1 MAAYELKYT
10 AEEIDG
16 ILESVN
22 EKTIYGDATQSAHG
36 LMSTT
41 DKSKLD
47 SLPSS
52 QQINASLLGK
62 VDKVDGKG
70 LSTNDYDNTA
80 KAKVDA
86 IPEDPKYTDTVYDDT
101 ALSGRVSTIEGKES
115 GWDAKQDALV
125 SGTNI
130 KTVNGESLLGSGNIE
145 IQGGGEE
152 NVIETVKV
160 NGVVLTPDAEKAV
173 DVEVPTKTSDL
184 NNDSG
189 FITTET
195 DPTVPSWAK
204 QPNKPSYQYSEIGNT
219 PDLSGF
225 ITKSVNDLTNYYLK
239 SETYTKAEVA
249 ALIGEI
255 QNFHYEFYA
264 STSAVTNPQGNV
276 LYLIGPTGDGSDK
289 YEEYVYAN
297 NDFEKIGDTSIDLSG
312 YVTTSALN
320 TALAGYAT
328 TQDLDDSKVFWAEV
342 DVTTFAEIQDA
353 IDAGRTVMLKD
364 EDGYTYVLSY
374 INDAYAVFSCPSG
387 DEGFIKSYDVSDDS
401 WEFYLLDQIE
411 SKRNKT
417 TSISSSSKTTQYP
430 TAKAVYEALQSYTP
444 TSNLAAV
451 ATSGSYEDLEDTP
464 TIPTVPVQDVTVGGT
479 SVVSNGTAAIPAIPT
494 VPTISTDVATDKA
507 DNTKTTGAKAVYDA
521 IHPAIATTEP
531 SGGMLPNVLYQFGE
545 LSGNTTFTLAT
556 PSDNTIANHY
566 YWTFDTPSTAP
577 TITWPTGLTWFG
589 GSAPTISAS
598 KHYEIS
604 VLNGIAVAMEV

>member
-16 ILESVN
+16 ILESVDQ
-22 EKTIYGDATQSAHG
+22 KTVYDDATQSEHG

-52 QQINASLLGK
+52 QQINASLSGK

-70 LSTNDYDNTA
+70 LSTNDYDGTA

-86 IPEDPKYTDTVYDDT
+86 IPADPKYTDTVYDDT

-145 IQGGGEE
+145 IQGGGGSGEE

-160 NGVVLTPDAEKAV
+160 NGEALTPDSEKAV

-184 NNDSG
+184 TNDSG
-189 FITTET
+189 FITGFTET

-204 QPNKPSYQYSEIGNT
+204 QPNKPSYNYSEIGNT

-239 SETYTKAEVA
+239 SETYTKDEVA
-249 ALIGEI
+249 ALIGNI
-255 QNFHYEFYA
+255 QQFHYEIYA
-264 STSAVTNPQGNV
+264 SLPQSGESNV
-276 LYLIGPTGDGSDK
+276 LYLIGPTGSGADK

-297 NDFEKIGDTSIDLSG
+297 NAFTKIGDTSIDLSG
-312 YVTTSALN
+312 Y
-320 TALAGYAT
+320 AT
-328 TQDLDDSKVFWAEV
+328 TQDLEDSKVFWAEV

-364 EDGYTYVLSY
+364 ENDFVYVLS
-374 INDAYAVFSCPSG
+374 G
-387 DEGFIKSYDVSDDS
+387 SYDDYITFSSASGEECFIRTYGIGDNNS
-401 WEFYLLDQIE
+401 WELLELNDIE
-411 SKRNKT
+411 SSINRV
-417 TSISSSSKTTQYP
+417 TSISSSSDDYHYP
-430 TAKAVYEALQSYTP
+430 SARAVYDIVSTKYTKP
-444 TSNLAAV
+444 STGIPASDLA
-451 ATSGSYEDLEDTP
+451 SGVIP
-464 TIPTVPVQDVTVGGT
+464 TIPTNVSSFTNDAGYLTQHQDISGKENRMLISSASGTTLNAVANTYYNFTSEVNTLAITLPAVTDVTHITNIVFMLTTGT
-479 SVVSNGTAAIPAIPT
+479 TPAITFAASGTGVNVIAQDGFSIEASTTYEINALFNGTMWVVAAMKL
-494 VPTISTDVATDKA
+494 ST
-507 DNTKTTGAKAVYDA
+507 
-521 IHPAIATTEP
+521 
-531 SGGMLPNVLYQFGE
+531 
-545 LSGNTTFTLAT
+545 T
-556 PSDNTIANHY
+556 PINS
-566 YWTFDTPSTAP
+566 
-577 TITWPTGLTWFG
+577 
-589 GSAPTISAS
+589 
-598 KHYEIS
+598 
-604 VLNGIAVAMEV
+604 